1 MTAARGNR
9 YGHGAAS
16 MILVIAAKRNR
27 YGYRDAPMIL
37 LAFRHGLRACE
48 LVDLDAHRST
58 SRPPRCMCAGHVRRA
73 KEGTE
78 STHLLRGDELR
89 TLRRLKREPGVIVR
103 VCERARVAVC
113 DGRLREDGRA
123 SRSGGWLRFQSA
135 PALAAPRLWVRARQP
150 RRCTRGLQAYLGHR
164 SIQQLSAMPRWRR
177 TDLRDFWRYTRG
189 SSRPRRTKGRRSAP
203 SSSAA
208 MDAAR
213 RAAATAQSQCLTT
226 LCGALW
232 FVFHEQQERFW

>member
-16 MILVIAAKRNR
+16 MILVIAANRNR

-113 DGRLREDGRA
+113 DGRLREPERRLASISKRTRTCRA
-123 SRSGGWLRFQSA
+123 TPVGSRSPT
-135 PALAAPRLWVRARQP
+135 PAMHPRPA
-150 RRCTRGLQAYLGHR
+150 GYLGHR
-164 SIQQLSAMPRWRR
+164 SIQQWSAMPRWRR